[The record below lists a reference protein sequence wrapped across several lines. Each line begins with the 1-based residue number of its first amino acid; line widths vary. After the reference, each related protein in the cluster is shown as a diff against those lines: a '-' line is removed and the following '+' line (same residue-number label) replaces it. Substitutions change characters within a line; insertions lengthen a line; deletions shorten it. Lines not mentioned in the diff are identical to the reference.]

1 MKTPLQ
7 IAAPEIS
14 VQSHN
19 MTRLKEPMQAKKKKY
34 KEKEPVVEKP
44 REVIDLNQISLPVI
58 LS

>member
-7 IAAPEIS
+7 IAAPEIP

-19 MTRLKEPMQAKKKKY
+19 MTHLKEPMQAKKKY

-58 LS
+58 LV